1 MKARSARQ
9 GHRVLGHT
17 ALRRISS
24 LILVLLLFLLSGCD
38 VLRSIPLP
46 DGLPV
51 GGVTGTPPA
60 NHPTSLPATA
70 TPGADLGF
78 LSTATAVPS
87 LVLWVPPEFDPA
99 ADTHAGRLLQ
109 QRLDEFSRQ
118 NGGVRV
124 IVRVKAS
131 NGAGGL
137 LESLNA
143 AGAAAPLA
151 LPSVIA
157 LSRSDLE
164 TAALKGLIYPLDGVS
179 TAIDQ
184 PDWYNY
190 ARQIAMV
197 QGATF
202 ALPFAGDALIV
213 AYRPAKVVPPPT
225 DWEAVFRLGQPL
237 AFPAG
242 DSQSMFVL
250 SLYQSIG
257 GQVEDAQRRPTLQS
271 DLLSQVLQLMADG
284 EQRGVFPYWLSQY
297 ETAGQVWQA
306 YTDGRVNVLV
316 TWLSTYLS
324 MLPPDTAALPLPQ
337 LKESPLT
344 LATGWSWAVSDP
356 DPDRRELAI
365 KLCEFLAE
373 GDFLSGWTEAAGY
386 LPTRPSALAA
396 WSNQSLKTLLSPVA
410 VSAQARPTVDQ
421 LASLGPVLKEATLKV
436 LKRES
441 DPTQAARAASER
453 LALPEAK

>member
-9 GHRVLGHT
+9 GHRVVGHT
-17 ALRRISS
+17 ALRQISS

-51 GGVTGTPPA
+51 GGVTGTPSA

-131 NGAGGL
+131 SGAGGL

-213 AYRPAKVVPPPT
+213 AYRPAKVVAPPT

-257 GQVEDAQRRPTLQS
+257 GQVEDAQRRPMLQS

-306 YTDGRVNVLV
+306 YTDGRVNGLV

-324 MLPPDTAALPLPQ
+324 TLPPDTAALPLPQ

-356 DPDRRELAI
+356 DPDRRELSI